1 MGSRNMA
8 PTDQEKSELE
18 NFFHTA
24 TPKQLVKV
32 IDIMEQQKSDVWS
45 GELWHDLTQSVKRLA
60 FQAML
65 QALDARTHTYTCS
78 NTKRYYTELH
88 INEKWNSVI
97 LCISKKD
104 SRNLDAMYQR
114 LYDQHKD
121 ELLRMIDYSRASHA
135 VLVKDGVR

>member
-1 MGSRNMA
+1 MA
-8 PTDQEKSELE
+8 LTDQEKSELE
-18 NFFHTA
+18 NFFQAA
-24 TPKQLVKV
+24 TPKQLVEV
-32 IDIMEQQKSDVWS
+32 IDIMEQQKSDFWS
-45 GELWHDLTQSVKRLA
+45 GELWHGLKQSVKRLA

-78 NTKRYYTELH
+78 NSKRYYTELH

-97 LCISKKD
+97 LLISKKD
-104 SRNLDAMYQR
+104 LSNLDAMYQR

-121 ELLRMIDYSRASHA
+121 ELLRMIDSLSPLRA